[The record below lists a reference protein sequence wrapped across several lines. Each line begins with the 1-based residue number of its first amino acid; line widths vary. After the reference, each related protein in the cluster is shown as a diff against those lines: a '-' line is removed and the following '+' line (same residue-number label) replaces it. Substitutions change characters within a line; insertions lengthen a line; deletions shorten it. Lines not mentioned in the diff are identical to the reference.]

1 MCYKLLIHL
10 KKKVIFVLEE
20 IIYYLKCYFKVK
32 NVTIISI
39 IYILDILHLL
49 FIKLIE
55 KRERNCYFYIINMI
69 KKVRS
74 LLFFFNRNQIL

>member
-1 MCYKLLIHL
+1 M
-10 KKKVIFVLEE
+10 
-20 IIYYLKCYFKVK
+20 
-32 NVTIISI
+32 NSI

-49 FIKLIE
+49 FIRLIE

-74 LLFFFNRNQIL
+74 LLFFFTEIKFSRKKIRPKPAKFP